1 MSNKYT
7 IIPAAGIGSRMQLDI
22 PKQYYKLANGKT
34 ILDNTL
40 EKFIENPFFDRIFL
54 ALNSD
59 DEFWSQSTFYNH
71 PKINT
76 CIGGETRFESVYN
89 GLKAINGSSDD
100 WVFVHDAARP
110 CVDIQNIIELYES
123 TKASHSQ
130 SGILAVK
137 AFETVK
143 KVGIKNIIVNTLDR
157 NNIWLAQTP
166 QLSRLGQLERSFDFC
181 YSNDLIAKITDEA
194 SALELYGINPI
205 VVEGSRKNI
214 KITIQDDLDFANWQL
229 NI

>member
-1 MSNKYT
+1 MSNKYV
-7 IIPAAGIGSRMQLDI
+7 IIPAAGIGTRMRLDI
-22 PKQYYKLANGKT
+22 PKQYYKLSNDKT

-40 EKFIENPFFDRIFL
+40 EKFVDNPFFDRIYL
-54 ALNSD
+54 ALNSED
-59 DEFWSQSTFYNH
+59 KFWSKSIYHDH
-71 PKINT
+71 PKIDT
-76 CIGGETRFESVYN
+76 CVGGATRFESVYN
-89 GLKAINGSSDD
+89 GLRSIKGNSND

-110 CVDIQNIIELYES
+110 CVDIQNIIDLYEQ

-143 KVGIKNIIVNTLDR
+143 KVGVKNIIVNTLDR

-166 QLSRLGQLERSFDFC
+166 QLSRLGQLDRSFDFC
-181 YSNDLIAKITDEA
+181 YSNNLIDKITDEA

-205 VVEGSRKNI
+205 VVESSRKNI
-214 KITIQDDLDFANWQL
+214 KITTKDDLDFANWQL
-229 NI
+229 DK

>member
-1 MSNKYT
+1 MSNKYV

-22 PKQYYKLANGKT
+22 PKQYYKLSNDKT

-40 EKFIENPFFDRIFL
+40 EKFIDNPFFDRIFL
-54 ALNSD
+54 ALNPK

-71 PKINT
+71 PMINI

-89 GLKAINGSSDD
+89 GLKAIKGNSDD

-110 CVDIQNIIELYES
+110 CIDSQNIMELYEL

-143 KVGIKNIIVNTLDR
+143 KVAVKNIIVNTLDR
-157 NNIWLAQTP
+157 NNVWLAQTP

-181 YSNDLIAKITDEA
+181 YSNNLINKITDEA
-194 SALELYGINPI
+194 STLELYGINPI

-214 KITIQDDLDFANWQL
+214 KITTKDDLDFANWQL
-229 NI
+229 NK

>member
-1 MSNKYT
+1 MSNKYV

-22 PKQYYKLANGKT
+22 PKQYYKLTNGKT

-40 EKFIENPFFDRIFL
+40 KKFIDNPFFDHIFL
-54 ALNSD
+54 ALNSK
-59 DEFWSQSTFYNH
+59 DEFWSQSIYYNH
-71 PKINT
+71 SKIKI
-76 CIGGETRFESVYN
+76 CEGGETRFESVYN
-89 GLKAINGSSDD
+89 GLKSIKGNSDD
-100 WVFVHDAARP
+100 WIFVHDAARP
-110 CVDIQNIIELYES
+110 CVDTQNIIELYES

-130 SGILAVK
+130 AGILAVK

-143 KVGIKNIIVNTLDR
+143 KVGVKNIIVNTLDR

-181 YSNDLIAKITDEA
+181 YSNNLINKITDEA

-214 KITIQDDLDFANWQL
+214 KITTQDDLDFANWQL
-229 NI
+229 NE